1 MYIVK
6 GKEVLMPMRKI
17 DNATLLRYLS
27 VMNSGEIDFFLG
39 SGASAQAGIP
49 TGSIMIWEFKR
60 ELYCT
65 ETGNSKE
72 MFKDLNSDITR
83 KTLQIYFDE
92 QGKHPPRFSPDEYA
106 HYFELCYPT
115 SIARE
120 RYIQN
125 KVSDIAP
132 SIGHLCLAD
141 LFIKKR
147 IVNIWTTNFDELIES
162 GIKTLAP
169 HNSFNVYSGANKS
182 VAPSNPLSSVIKLHG
197 DYRYDHIKNTPME
210 LQVLETSMQVAF
222 AENIKDKGLVVLG
235 YSGSDESIM
244 SILEQG
250 LSNPKFLKL
259 GLVWAVPE
267 GVSLSPRLSKLIDDA
282 CKANEN
288 SGIVEIQGFDEFL
301 HSLYAIQPEKND
313 IIENGWRDYD
323 HKKLPIQF
331 QPQPTLNF
339 TKLNGFESISYP
351 ECFVFDTDITT
362 WKQLKNVIG
371 ENDIIAA
378 LYSRRLYCFE
388 DCDEIKRV
396 FGSHIKSQI
405 TKEHISGKILYHTDS
420 IYLGMIYSLIKKVFI
435 SDFRLTEFKRNKYYN
450 SAVCQQENDLNCLI
464 YDAIEISLSVYSSK
478 IYLNVVPTVFLTD
491 NSGNQFG
498 RFDNQKKINQVM
510 SKVFNSQY
518 NERFKFWNELF
529 AKNRSFEFSYKGFS
543 ILFNKVPISCGG
555 NSRNNEW
562 PTKYIFRFSE
572 PEMLFDIRDT
582 SKKTVN
588 QLKGISRYAPL
599 DCSYSVSGSTRSS
612 IKLAIVSPQEEL
624 NKILNHLEK
633 LNQCI
638 APTTIRDGF
647 LTQYNGF
654 EIIYKR
660 ALSIPAYN
668 DTNRVYGYAT
678 NTTLQ
683 MKQGD
688 FLAMLKR
695 FIDQLSTQHDFDV
708 AVIYIPE
715 KYARFR
721 EDALSDFNLH
731 DAIKLYATDKSVKV
745 QFVEERSID
754 YYDPC
759 KVMWGLS
766 TSLYAKAS
774 GILWQPAIINN
785 DTAFVGIS
793 YAMSKSKGTC
803 IGCSQLFDSTGTGI
817 RLLLRKINEPG
828 FWGRNPYMKSDEAR
842 SIMSALRD
850 QYYKCEPTNHLK
862 RIVVHKTTPFTQE
875 EIKGFTQALEG
886 IEDIELLQI
895 QEYSTWRAIRYDSN
909 EYTSKPASFAI
920 HRGTTIP
927 LDDDCFLL
935 WTHGCIQHDDLSGSR
950 LNYYKGGRGI
960 PSPLLV
966 KRYYG
971 KASGDVLVN
980 EILMLSKMNW
990 NSGDSLYKQ
999 LPVTLDFAKVLS
1011 RMSKQDEAIYN
1022 KPYDFRYFM

>member
-1 MYIVK
+1 
-6 GKEVLMPMRKI
+6 MRMI
-17 DNATLLRYLS
+17 DNAALLRYLS
-27 VMNSGEIDFFLG
+27 IMNGGEIDFFLG

-49 TGSIMIWEFKR
+49 TGSTMIWEFKR
-60 ELYCT
+60 ELYCS
-65 ETGNSKE
+65 ETGNLKE
-72 MFKDLNSDITR
+72 MFRDLNSDITR
-83 KTLQIYFDE
+83 NTLQKYFDD
-92 QGKHPPRFSPDEYA
+92 QGNHPPRFSPDEYA
-106 HYFELCYPT
+106 HYFELCHPT
-115 SIARE
+115 AIARE
-120 RYIQN
+120 RYIQD

-141 LFIKKR
+141 LCIKKR

-162 GIKTLAP
+162 GIKALVP
-169 HNSFNVYSGANKS
+169 HHSFNVYSSANKS
-182 VAPSNPLSSVIKLHG
+182 VAASNSFSSVIKLHG
-197 DYRYDHIKNTPME
+197 DYRYDHIKNTTRE
-210 LQVLETSMQVAF
+210 LQILETTMQDSF
-222 AENIKDKGLVVLG
+222 TEKMKEKGLVVLG

-244 SILEQG
+244 NVFEQN
-250 LSNPKFLKL
+250 LSNPEFLKF
-259 GLVWAVPE
+259 GLIWAVPE
-267 GVSLSPRLSKLIDDA
+267 GVSLSPRLSTLLENA
-282 CKANEN
+282 CKVNEN
-288 SGIVEIQGFDEFL
+288 SGIIEIQGFDEFL
-301 HSLYAIQPEKND
+301 HSIYANQSTKNE

-323 HKKLPIQF
+323 HKKLPIHF
-331 QPQPTLNF
+331 QPQPTTNF
-339 TKLNGFESISYP
+339 TKLNGFESISCP
-351 ECFVFDTDITT
+351 ECFVFDTNITS
-362 WKQLKNVIG
+362 WKQLRDVIG
-371 ENDIIAA
+371 DNDIIAA
-378 LYSRRLYCFE
+378 LYSHRLYCFE
-388 DCDEIKRV
+388 DFDEIKRV

-405 TKEHISGKILYHTDS
+405 TKERISGKILYRTDS
-420 IYLGMIYSLIKKVFI
+420 IYLGMIYSLINKVFI
-435 SDFRLTEFKRNKYYN
+435 SDFRLTEFRRNKYYN
-450 SAVCQQENDLNCLI
+450 SAVSQQENDLNCLV
-464 YDAIEISLSVYSSK
+464 YDAIEISLSVYNGK
-478 IYLNVVPTVFLTD
+478 IYLNAVPTVFLTD
-491 NSGNQFG
+491 NSGNPFE

-510 SKVFNSQY
+510 SKVYNSQY
-518 NERFKFWNELF
+518 NERLKFWNEMF
-529 AKNRSFEFSYKGFS
+529 IKNRSFEFTYKGFS
-543 ILFNKVPISCGG
+543 ILFSKIPVSCGG
-555 NSRNNEW
+555 NSRKNEW
-562 PTKYIFRFSE
+562 PIKYSFHFNE

-582 SKKTVN
+582 SKKSVN
-588 QLKGISRYAPL
+588 QLKGISSYAPL
-599 DCSYSVSGSTRSS
+599 DCSFSVGCSSRSS
-612 IKLAIVSPQEEL
+612 ITLAIVSPQEEL
-624 NKILNHLEK
+624 NKILNHLAK

-638 APTTIRDGF
+638 TPTNSRDGF
-647 LTQYNGF
+647 LTQYSGF
-654 EIIYKR
+654 ETIYKR
-660 ALSIPAYN
+660 ALSIPACN
-668 DTNRVYGYAT
+668 DTSRIYGYAT
-678 NTTLQ
+678 NTTMQ
-683 MKQGD
+683 MKQSD
-688 FLAMLKR
+688 FLALLKR
-695 FIDQLSTQHDFDV
+695 FIDQLSTQHDYDV

-721 EDALSDFNLH
+721 EDVSSDYNLH

-745 QFVEERSID
+745 QFVEERSIN

-817 RLLLRKINEPG
+817 RLLLKKINDPG

-842 SIMSALRD
+842 LIMSALRD
-850 QYYKCEPTNHLK
+850 QYYKCEPTSHLK

-935 WTHGCIQHDDLSGSR
+935 WTHGCIQHDDLLGNR